1 MTTLKSYRCT
11 LAATAAV
18 LVCAGAA
25 AQDIIAVEPPA
36 QQEIRNFVGLGAFS
50 VPDFYGSSNN
60 KAAAVPLARYSW
72 DGTSYIQLLG
82 PELSMNLMPDR
93 QWRAGPL
100 IRFRPRRD
108 DEVDDEIVKRMRPIP
123 SATEIGAFAAYHMP
137 LDPNHPLHKL
147 VLGGD
152 IVANTTG
159 VYNGV
164 TGNLRVTY
172 YYPFPQAV
180 AGQQLVGTIGLGMF
194 IASDSFNRKY
204 FGVGGS
210 DLNLFPELGG
220 RPYNPGSGLTSVKIP
235 FSLSTQ
241 VNRQWLLSFA
251 GRYERL
257 LNDAKDSP
265 VVNRRGDANQ
275 WQVGIA
281 ATYLFGR

>member
-1 MTTLKSYRCT
+1 MKQLKLYRCT

-18 LVCAGAA
+18 LAAAGAP
-25 AQDIIAVEPPA
+25 AQEIIAIPPPP
-36 QQEIRNFVGLGAFS
+36 QPQLMNLIGLGVFS
-50 VPDFYGSSNN
+50 VPDFYGSSKN
-60 KAAAVPLARYSW
+60 KAAAAPIARYSW
-72 DGTSYIQLLG
+72 DGTSYVQLLG
-82 PELSMNLMPDR
+82 PELSANLLPTPE
-93 QWRAGPL
+93 WRAGPL

-108 DEVDDEIVKRMRPIP
+108 DDVDDAIVKRMRPIP
-123 SATEIGAFAAYHMP
+123 SATEMGVFAAYHMP

-147 VLGGD
+147 VFSGD
-152 IVANTTG
+152 IVANPTG

-164 TGNLRVTY
+164 TGNLRATY
-172 YYPFPQAV
+172 YYPFPQPV
-180 AGQQLVGTIGLGMF
+180 AGQQLIGTIGVGMF
-194 IASDSFNRKY
+194 FASESFNRKY

-210 DLNLFPELGG
+210 DLNLYPELGG

-241 VNRQWLLSFA
+241 VNRQWLLTFA

-265 VVNRRGDANQ
+265 VVERHGDANQ

-281 ATYLFGR
+281 ATYLF